1 MIIEPR
7 DFQTAPSQAESSEA
21 FADDADATVKRN
33 TIPDELDERVLSS
46 EHAYFRD
53 ASRRID
59 PSYGDNATLGPVLE
73 SQRKALRLATFRSGF
88 AVDAAIELL
97 EDVTKGERAFDRIVK
112 VDGPMARRIRR
123 RLGRIVEK
131 LRSLAND
138 RRDAWRPHVES
149 AVKQR
154 QRPQPKAAAAAA
166 HAMEPVARI
175 LTALRIEMKFVYS
188 IIDRTEAAMNDLARR
203 ERSLLRNDRR
213 TPVEETSID
222 AWRDSLVQA
231 GTDVT
236 TMRRQQRMIHTTRSE
251 YSATLNS
258 LCDLNL
264 RLVMGIAKEFLG
276 RGLPFLDLVQEGNLG
291 LMIALEKF
299 EPSRGCQLSTHATWW
314 IRQAVQRAVA
324 SQSRVVRVPQNKVA
338 LLGKLERHRRDFIE
352 SEGREPRSEDLA
364 ALGDFTLHD
373 VLELRPHLE
382 STISVDQPLG
392 DEESSVGNVFLRA
405 DESETPLDAAQRSFL
420 KRIVMEVIDE
430 LPERHGEIVKERYG
444 IEHDHASTLR
454 ELGKNH
460 GLTHERIR
468 QITSAALE
476 ELRQSDRLRALVDA
490 KLN

>member
-1 MIIEPR
+1 MITEPR
-7 DFQTAPSQAESSEA
+7 DLPTTPSQTSSPDAFES
-21 FADDADATVKRN
+21 DAPVAAPRSTVHG
-33 TIPDELDERVLSS
+33 DVDERVLSS

-53 ASRRID
+53 ASRHID
-59 PSYGDNATLGPVLE
+59 PSHGDNATLGRELE
-73 SQRKALRLATFRSGF
+73 AQRKSLRLATFRSSF
-88 AVDAAIELL
+88 AIDKAIELL
-97 EDVTKGERAFDRIVK
+97 EAVTSGERAFDRVVK
-112 VDGPMARRIRR
+112 ADGPTARRIRR
-123 RLGRIVEK
+123 RLPRIVER
-131 LRSLAND
+131 LRRSREA
-138 RRDAWRPHVES
+138 RRERWNLHVDEAASALRRPGSQES
-149 AVKQR
+149 AEAQR
-154 QRPQPKAAAAAA
+154 AI
-166 HAMEPVARI
+166 EPSARL
-175 LTALRIEMKFVYS
+175 LTALRIEMKFVYE
-188 IIDRTEAAMNDLARR
+188 IIDATETAIDDLSRR
-203 ERSLLRNDRR
+203 ERSVLRNDRR
-213 TPVEETSID
+213 TPADPSAI
-222 AWRDSLVQA
+222 ASWRDALVRA
-231 GTDVT
+231 GTDSAT
-236 TMRRQQRMIHTTRSE
+236 ARRQRRDIATIRSAYTT
-251 YSATLNS
+251 TLNR

-352 SEGREPRSEDLA
+352 REGREPRSEDLA
-364 ALGDFTLHD
+364 ALAEFSTQD
-373 VLELRPHLE
+373 VRELRPHLE
-382 STISVDQPLG
+382 STVSIDQPLG
-392 DEESSVGNVFLRA
+392 EEESSVGNVFLRA
-405 DESETPLDAAQRSFL
+405 DESESPLDSAQRSFL

-430 LPERHGEIVKERYG
+430 LPERHGAIVKERYG

-476 ELRQSDRLRALVDA
+476 ELRQSDRLRALVEA